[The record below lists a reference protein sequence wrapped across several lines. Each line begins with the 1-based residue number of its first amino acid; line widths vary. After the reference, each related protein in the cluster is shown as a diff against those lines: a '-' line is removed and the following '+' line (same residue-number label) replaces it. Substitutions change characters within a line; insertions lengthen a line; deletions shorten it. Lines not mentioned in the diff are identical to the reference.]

1 MKITPIYKNRL
12 ITLPAETVL
21 QKLSTATKEEL
32 AVLIAVIAEPEFD
45 IKEICHKLDMT
56 ENAFKRSLDSWIDA
70 GALCIEDGKAQSET
84 KTVQKSKQQT
94 AKKMTAKRD
103 VTLHSTLPGY
113 TSDEM
118 SEIIEKKKGTFEL
131 INTCQQILDKVFNAQ
146 ETAIIIGLNDHLTL
160 SDEYILL
167 LCTHAKQ
174 MNKPSVRYI
183 EQLAL
188 HFFDSNV
195 ITYEALEDEL
205 KLIEERV
212 PFEAYVRELFGIGKR
227 ALIPREREFIIKWHD
242 KYKFSRDI
250 VKEAY
255 ERTVGQTDK
264 PSLKYANAILDN
276 WFAAGYTTIDDVKA
290 AEAER
295 QKKRECDA
303 QQSSFST
310 DDFYEAA
317 LLRSYKENK

>member
-12 ITLPAETVL
+12 ITLPAEAVL

-32 AVLIAVIAEPEFD
+32 SVLIAVIAKPEFETS
-45 IKEICHKLDMT
+45 EICKELDMT
-56 ENAFKRSLDSWIDA
+56 ENAFRRAIDSWTEA
-70 GALCIEDGKAQSET
+70 GAIMAESIPANKVTKKA
-84 KTVQKSKQQT
+84 KQPE
-94 AKKMTAKRD
+94 KKLTAKRSD
-103 VTLHSTLPGY
+103 HSTTLHSALPGY

-131 INTCQQILDKVFNAQ
+131 INTCQQILGKVFNAQ
-146 ETAIIIGLNDHLTL
+146 ETAIIIGLTDHLAL

-167 LCTHAKQ
+167 LCTHAVQ
-174 MNKPSVRYI
+174 MHKASVRYI

-212 PFEAYVRELFGIGKR
+212 PFEAFVRDLFGIGKR
-227 ALIPREREFIIKWHD
+227 ALISKEKEIIITWHD
-242 KYKFSRDI
+242 KYKFSNDI
-250 VKEAY
+250 IKAAY
-255 ERTVGQTDK
+255 ERTVAQTDK
-264 PSLKYANAILDN
+264 PSLNYANAILDN
-276 WFAAGYTTIDDVKA
+276 WFVAGYTIISEIEA

-295 QKKRECDA
+295 QKKREGSVRE
-303 QQSSFST
+303 SSFST

-317 LLRSYKENK
+317 LLRSYKDNK